1 MKNIRKSILGMAT
14 LAVLA
19 GCATQEKE
27 AVLTLSGLNPA
38 NFETT
43 IDGTKQTKLYTL
55 KNHKGMEV
63 CITNFGGRRIFQVI
77 LVLQSGGM
85 PIALIKER

>member
-63 CITNFGGRRIFQVI
+63 CITNFGGRIVS
-77 LVLQSGGM
+77 LMVPDKNGT
-85 PIALIKER
+85 IALIKER